1 MHERPH
7 AARVPLVP
15 PRRVRVYDAITSPHF
30 LPISVPTISTP
41 QVHRTYPAMNCP
53 SSPKRKHKW
62 GDGPN
67 RPCPQAFA
75 ELLLPFPDPDS
86 LPRADIPSAKL
97 AARATYTLSRQQHQ
111 RHLLMT
117 RHQIPDH
124 RNFLDQLYVHDSI
137 PLFSATSEGVI
148 VPPSILTPETSTFL
162 SSPAAKLADELIP
175 VKRRH
180 MLLSNKQVCS
190 ASISSMGMENI
201 ELAARLAN
209 MAVMERHN
217 LVLDEADIRWRQM
230 EEIEKLYAAQ
240 DSMQKREGLM
250 RPGLQTGFAGDRTGA
265 STGYNT
271 AQSAGSGLMA
281 GLGAQPLPVGL
292 ARNRVVQRPVEKA
305 MDPRLN

>member
-1 MHERPH
+1 MNH
-7 AARVPLVP
+7 P
-15 PRRVRVYDAITSPHF
+15 P
-30 LPISVPTISTP
+30 
-41 QVHRTYPAMNCP
+41 
-53 SSPKRKHKW
+53 SPKRKHKW

-67 RPCPQAFA
+67 RPCPPAMA
-75 ELLLPFPDPDS
+75 EFLLPFPDPDS
-86 LPRADIPSAKL
+86 LPRADTPSAKL

-111 RHLLMT
+111 RHLLIN

-124 RNFLDQLYVHDSI
+124 RYFLEKLYVHDSI

-148 VPPSILTPETSTFL
+148 VPPSILTPETAASL
-162 SSPAAKLADELIP
+162 SSSAAKIADEYIP

-190 ASISSMGMENI
+190 ASVSSMGMENI

-209 MAVMERHN
+209 IAVMERRTM
-217 LVLDEADIRWRQM
+217 LQDEADIRWRQM

-250 RPGLQTGFAGDRTGA
+250 RPALQAGFAGNRTGV
-265 STGYNT
+265 STGYNS

-281 GLGAQPLPVGL
+281 GLGAPSLPVGF

-305 MDPRLN
+305 MDPRLTR